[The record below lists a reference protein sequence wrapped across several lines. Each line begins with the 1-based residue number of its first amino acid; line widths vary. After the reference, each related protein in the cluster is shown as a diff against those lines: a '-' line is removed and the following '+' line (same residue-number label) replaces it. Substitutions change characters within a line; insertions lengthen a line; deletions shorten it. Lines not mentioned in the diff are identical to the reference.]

1 MSREPGGTPLGN
13 DLRTILLSHST
24 GVISPRA
31 EALLYAADRAH
42 HVFSVIRPA
51 LEAGDIVI
59 TDRYFD
65 SSIAY
70 QGAGRVLEP
79 GEVARISRWATE
91 SLFPTLTI
99 ILDLPAEIGLGR
111 LKKKDRLESEPL
123 QFHERIRQEYL
134 QLALL
139 DPERYLVLDGQMSV
153 EDIHTAIITRV
164 AELPALSNVPKKP
177 KRRPH
182 PLQAIAKSGA
192 QIQAK
197 AKSATRAVTKK
208 PVKKIKPTK
217 TSSTKA
223 SSANTSP
230 TKSSN
235 KISSTSAPTST
246 KASKK

>member
-1 MSREPGGTPLGN
+1 M
-13 DLRTILLSHST
+13 
-24 GVISPRA
+24 
-31 EALLYAADRAH
+31 LYAADRAH

-70 QGAGRVLEP
+70 QGAGRILEP

-123 QFHERIRQEYL
+123 NFHERIRQEYL

-153 EDIHTAIITRV
+153 EDIHAAIISRV
-164 AELPALSNVPKKP
+164 ADLPALSKVPKKP
-177 KRRPH
+177 KYRPH

-192 QIQAK
+192 LVQAK

-208 PVKKIKPTK
+208 PVRKPKSDKSVATTTK
-217 TSSTKA
+217 PATSK
-223 SSANTSP
+223 SSASKPATS
-230 TKSSN
+230 KSS
-235 KISSTSAPTST
+235 